1 MGLSPLRHLT
11 VIGGMFFEVRHLAE
25 AWMRLG
31 SV

>member
-1 MGLSPLRHLT
+1 MGLSPLRHHT
-11 VIGGMFFEVRHLAE
+11 ANGGMFFEVQHLAE